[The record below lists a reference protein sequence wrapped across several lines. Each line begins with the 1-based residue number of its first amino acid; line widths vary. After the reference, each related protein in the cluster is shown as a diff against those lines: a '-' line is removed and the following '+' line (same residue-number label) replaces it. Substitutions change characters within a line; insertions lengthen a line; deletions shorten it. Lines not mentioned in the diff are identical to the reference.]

1 MDFSWLDRSY
11 LIDWILVVVWYSLSN
26 IFIYVPVFE
35 RDIPPQDAAIGHTHR
50 PNQVNGAM
58 LHLLSDGIPIAV
70 VLIMALTRR
79 SLIELHHGLL
89 AFFSSTSLQRLV
101 VGFLKNRVGRLRP
114 DFLDRCQW
122 NGRYCTGYSPFYS
135 ADTSL
140 IRDGRR
146 SFPSGHSS
154 AAFAGMA
161 FLFFYFA
168 DKTDCFRKR
177 PQFAPR
183 SWRSSVLLRVS
194 ITISPLFLSTWI
206 AVTRLED
213 YASFFLFFP
222 LDLANE
228 SFVSAIT
235 KDVIVGSL
243 IGTLSSW
250 LMYRVY
256 FQDPFSTSREPAG
269 EPRAVYTS
277 AWSQHGQ
284 DEFMELNQLEE
295 QVRLQDSTADTRV

>member
-122 NGRYCTGYSPFYS
+122 NGRYCTG
-135 ADTSL
+135 DTSL

-213 YASFFLFFP
+213 YRHHK
-222 LDLANE
+222 E
-228 SFVSAIT
+228 
-235 KDVIVGSL
+235 DVIVGSL

>member
-1 MDFSWLDRSY
+1 M
-11 LIDWILVVVWYSLSN
+11 VVWYSLSN

-122 NGRYCTGYSPFYS
+122 NGRYCTG
-135 ADTSL
+135 DTSL

-213 YASFFLFFP
+213 YRHHK
-222 LDLANE
+222 E
-228 SFVSAIT
+228 
-235 KDVIVGSL
+235 DVIVGSL